1 MADMLAAAKFI
12 DDDPELRKKFASSSV
27 SGLGTGATRAEIIE
41 KLKTH
46 KLMVASG
53 KTLEGTPKGIAY
65 IAWLKEVYPA
75 AVDVALTAQWEAELG
90 EVAVK
95 GGGKAFEERTYD
107 QIRKMVEIFK
117 AAPPLTGFASTATTE
132 KSSMSESSAPTYA
145 KPTEGM
151 VRFAHVI
158 ARNLGQPLPPEVE
171 TDAAACRT
179 YIDTHKDTAMRPSPK
194 QIEFAQSI
202 AQRKGITVPEDVLT
216 EGRKVS
222 KWIDENK

>member
-1 MADMLAAAKFI
+1 
-12 DDDPELRKKFASSSV
+12 
-27 SGLGTGATRAEIIE
+27 
-41 KLKTH
+41 
-46 KLMVASG
+46 
-53 KTLEGTPKGIAY
+53 
-65 IAWLKEVYPA
+65 
-75 AVDVALTAQWEAELG
+75 
-90 EVAVK
+90 
-95 GGGKAFEERTYD
+95 
-107 QIRKMVEIFK
+107 
-117 AAPPLTGFASTATTE
+117 
-132 KSSMSESSAPTYA
+132 
-145 KPTEGM
+145 M